1 MKKTLTAILLFK
13 LSTIKVLAFEGIKNP
28 PIGSLGNSPAEAKS
42 GNLFVGYFL
51 NLWNVLITVGALAVL
66 LFFLWGA
73 ISWITSSGDKG
84 KMEEARNRM
93 FNAVVGMLLLV
104 SAYTIIGFISN
115 ALFGQEFNI
124 LRPSFFVA
132 N

>member
-1 MKKTLTAILLFK
+1 MKKALAATLLFTLTTVK
-13 LSTIKVLAFEGIKNP
+13 TLAFEGIKNP
-28 PIGSLGNSPAEAKS
+28 PIGNLGNSPSEAKS

-73 ISWITSSGDKG
+73 ITWITSSGDKS

-93 FNAVVGMLLLV
+93 FNAFVGMFLLV
-104 SAYTIIGFISN
+104 TAYTIIGFISSI
-115 ALFGQEFNI
+115 LFGEDFNI
-124 LRPSFFVA
+124 LKPSFFVA

>member
-1 MKKTLTAILLFK
+1 MKKTLTAALLLA
-13 LSTIKVLAFEGIKNP
+13 LSTVRVAAYNGLTNP
-28 PIGSLGNSPAEAKS
+28 TIGKLGDSPSEAKS
-42 GNLFVGYFL
+42 GNLFVSYFL
-51 NLWNVLITVGALAVL
+51 NIWNVLITVGALAVL

-93 FNAVVGMLLLV
+93 FNAFVGMFLLV
-104 SAYTIIGFISN
+104 TAYTIIGFISTL
-115 ALFGQEFNI
+115 LFGQEFNI
-124 LRPSFFVA
+124 LKPSFFVG